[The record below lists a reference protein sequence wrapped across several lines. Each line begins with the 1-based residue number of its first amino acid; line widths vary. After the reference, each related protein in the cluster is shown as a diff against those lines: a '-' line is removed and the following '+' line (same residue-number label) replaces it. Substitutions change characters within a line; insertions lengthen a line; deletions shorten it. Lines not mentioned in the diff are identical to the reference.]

1 MLFIIKLTFVL
12 IILWF
17 LLFLFGSATMI
28 DPALDDKAWWSEY
41 LGKILAASPF
51 ILACVAA
58 LICCIR
64 PSSRK
69 NARGDRYLD
78 ASGPGG

>member
-1 MLFIIKLTFVL
+1 MLFIIKITFVL

-41 LGKILAASPF
+41 LGKMFAGSPLIF
-51 ILACVAA
+51 ACVAA
-58 LICCIR
+58 LIYCLR
-64 PSSRK
+64 PAPRK
-69 NARGDRYLD
+69 KTKGDEDPATL
-78 ASGPGG
+78 G